1 MFKTDYGT
9 HVIGE
14 LLNEKRLEFLRENMR
29 FDYVRCAVIVLVATY
44 GLVGERRCVLWL
56 H

>member
-1 MFKTDYGT
+1 MFKTDDGTYG
-9 HVIGE
+9 IGE